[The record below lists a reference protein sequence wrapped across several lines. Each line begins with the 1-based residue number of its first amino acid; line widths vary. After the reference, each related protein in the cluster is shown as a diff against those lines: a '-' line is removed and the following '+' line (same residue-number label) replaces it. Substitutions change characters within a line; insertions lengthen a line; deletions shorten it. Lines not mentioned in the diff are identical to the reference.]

1 VAAPPSLSPM
11 DFPGFAP
18 QRQDVEISLRPAAAE
33 DQDFLY
39 ELYAST
45 REAEFAMMPISDEQ
59 RAVLMRQQFELQ
71 KKGYASQYPDAVHSV
86 IEVEGRRAG
95 RIWIDESPSEILI
108 VDLALLPEFQRKGIG
123 TYLMRQSMDRGAQVR
138 KPVTGTVLWYN
149 VASLEFVRKLGFVG
163 TRADEIFVGVEW
175 RSNQV

>member
-1 VAAPPSLSPM
+1 MLS
-11 DFPGFAP
+11 
-18 QRQDVEISLRPAAAE
+18 RP
-33 DQDFLY
+33 
-39 ELYAST
+39 T
-45 REAEFAMMPISDEQ
+45 I
-59 RAVLMRQQFELQ
+59 
-71 KKGYASQYPDAVHSV
+71 SV
-86 IEVEGRRAG
+86 IIPTFGRHEQLLRCVESILLDA
-95 RIWIDESPSEILI
+95 DSTSEILI